1 MKKFLGEE
9 LTNGKTL
16 YRESLVKLEKMI
28 ESLSDANPRDIVV
41 VDNEEDKSKA
51 VFMKKDY
58 LGGNF
63 VLVAYVSPD
72 KRFFQFGPTTQ
83 FDLKGG
89 DTLEADFAEAISNLP
104 NRVIDIEW
112 RNEIVDVR
120 NVVDGKFTVDGV
132 EYKLVTTY
140 HDDLGRQYIYA
151 TEGNETEIDGYYFW
165 IKPAPMVVGEVE
177 EAEFVVGATI
187 VIAGVDCTL
196 TDCTITFVS
205 EDFID
210 VANSNGIEARYTIKK
225 KTPIKE
231 ITIIGEKEMT
241 EAAFAALALG
251 SFVLLNQK
259 DYFIIDK
266 NIEQKYV
273 YVTMP
278 ETGDVVY
285 RINVKI
291 HEEEEIKY
299 VSLGEIP
306 YSDVFVGGVLIYD
319 NMELKVVKRDEMFDG
334 REIRIDLE
342 LEGIVKVIYTAT
354 MKVPVYPE
362 EYETIGELPYGVYG
376 INTWISVPE
385 KGGDFYIVS
394 IADDLKSLIAS
405 RGNWKVRFT
414 ITSKPV
420 DPTPVEPVLLGEIA
434 YGEYKVSDV
443 VIFEGK
449 DYMIYEISD
458 EFVYADALFGAGGK
472 FKFTVATKPVDPT
485 PEEPKLLGEVRYD
498 EYKVGSVVV
507 FETNEY
513 VVKEILEEGKV
524 LLATL
529 ASDQTKVVKFIV
541 ATKPV
546 DPTPE
551 EPKLLGE
558 LPYGDYHVENIV
570 VFEGCEYMITGITK
584 EFITATDMMQG
595 KGAVRFTMGKKPVE
609 PVIVEIF
616 GEKIDMTGKT
626 PEEVDV
632 IERMNKFFS
641 KVTYETVDG
650 VKLYRLMTKAEN
662 AGLLTVETFLV
673 HANKVEDR
681 KLDFELPTNY
691 MEFVAKLE
699 ETVKGYVAEIKGI
712 TKP

>member
-177 EAEFVVGATI
+177 EAEFAVGATI
-187 VIAGVDCTL
+187 VIAGV
-196 TDCTITFVS
+196 DCTITFVS

-405 RGNWKVRFT
+405 RGDWKVRFT

-420 DPTPVEPVLLGEIA
+420 DPTPV
-434 YGEYKVSDV
+434 
-443 VIFEGK
+443 
-449 DYMIYEISD
+449 
-458 EFVYADALFGAGGK
+458 
-472 FKFTVATKPVDPT
+472 
-485 PEEPKLLGEVRYD
+485 EPKLLGEVRYD

-558 LPYGDYHVENIV
+558 LPYGDYHVQNIV
-570 VFEGCEYMITGITK
+570 VFEGCEYMITGITKTK

>member
-177 EAEFVVGATI
+177 EAEFAVGATI
-187 VIAGVDCTL
+187 VIAGVDCTI

-210 VANSNGIEARYTIKK
+210 VANSNGKEARYTIKK

-394 IADDLKSLIAS
+394 IADDLKSIIAS
-405 RGNWKVRFT
+405 RGDWKVRFT

-420 DPTPVEPVLLGEIA
+420 DPTPV
-434 YGEYKVSDV
+434 
-443 VIFEGK
+443 
-449 DYMIYEISD
+449 
-458 EFVYADALFGAGGK
+458 
-472 FKFTVATKPVDPT
+472 
-485 PEEPKLLGEVRYD
+485 EPKLLGEVRYD

>member
-28 ESLSDANPRDIVV
+28 KSLSDANPRDIVV

-177 EAEFVVGATI
+177 EAEFAVGATI
-187 VIAGVDCTL
+187 VIAGVDCT
-196 TDCTITFVS
+196 ITFVS

-210 VANSNGIEARYTIKK
+210 AANSNGIEARYTIKK

-354 MKVPVYPE
+354 MKVPVYSE

-405 RGNWKVRFT
+405 RGDWKVRFT

-485 PEEPKLLGEVRYD
+485 PEEPKLLGE
-498 EYKVGSVVV
+498 
-507 FETNEY
+507 
-513 VVKEILEEGKV
+513 
-524 LLATL
+524 
-529 ASDQTKVVKFIV
+529 
-541 ATKPV
+541 
-546 DPTPE
+546 
-551 EPKLLGE
+551 
-558 LPYGDYHVENIV
+558 LPYGEYHVENIV
-570 VFEGCEYMITGITK
+570 VFEGCEYMITGITE

-595 KGAVRFTMGKKPVE
+595 KGAVRFTMGKNPVE

-641 KVTYETVDG
+641 KVTYENVDG

>member
-177 EAEFVVGATI
+177 EAEFAVGATI
-187 VIAGVDCTL
+187 VIAGV
-196 TDCTITFVS
+196 DCTITFVS

-405 RGNWKVRFT
+405 RGDWKVRFT

-420 DPTPVEPVLLGEIA
+420 DPTPVEPV
-434 YGEYKVSDV
+434 
-443 VIFEGK
+443 
-449 DYMIYEISD
+449 
-458 EFVYADALFGAGGK
+458 
-472 FKFTVATKPVDPT
+472 
-485 PEEPKLLGEVRYD
+485 LLGEVRYD

-546 DPTPE
+546 DPTPV
-551 EPKLLGE
+551 EPVLLGE

>member
-177 EAEFVVGATI
+177 EAEFAVGATI
-187 VIAGVDCTL
+187 VIAGV
-196 TDCTITFVS
+196 DCTITFVS

-394 IADDLKSLIAS
+394 IADDLKSIIAS
-405 RGNWKVRFT
+405 RGDWKVRFT
-414 ITSKPV
+414 ITS
-420 DPTPVEPVLLGEIA
+420 
-434 YGEYKVSDV
+434 
-443 VIFEGK
+443 
-449 DYMIYEISD
+449 
-458 EFVYADALFGAGGK
+458 
-472 FKFTVATKPVDPT
+472 KPVDPT